1 MKALTS
7 LSVEEVSNLLLN
19 LEMGKHAEDFR
30 RLGVDGPILDG
41 VRTAHP
47 TPYTLHPAPY
57 TLHPAPHTLHP
68 KPYTLNPKPE
78 AYPSLSTHP
87 LNPRRRTPGV
97 SVAL

>member
-7 LSVEEVSNLLLN
+7 LSVEEVCNLLLN

-47 TPYTLHPAPY
+47 TPYTLHP
-57 TLHPAPHTLHP
+57 T
-68 KPYTLNPKPE
+68 
-78 AYPSLSTHP
+78 S
-87 LNPRRRTPGV
+87 
-97 SVAL
+97 